1 MKEPTELI
9 EKSNGSRDVG
19 GLLDRSLAPYT
30 RYDSYADES
39 NGYSR
44 LRDYW
49 RSVRKHLWLVIGIV
63 VLVSGVTA
71 MYMARQPD
79 IYESLARVQVDS
91 ETANNP
97 ALGALKGNPIFL
109 NNPSQD
115 PTYFNTQIQ
124 ILTSAGLLGRVA
136 KTLDLEHNQAFLHPQ
151 LTQNLSF
158 WESLKRLVGLSKS
171 KSQPKEPEGY
181 VLRPSSALSNDDVAE
196 TNHLQP
202 YVEMLQ
208 SQLSAKQLSD
218 TRIIEVRFKHQDP
231 EIAEKINNTI
241 ADTFVVS
248 NLERKTETTNSAGD
262 FLQRRI
268 ADLQSDIRG
277 DEEQLINYA
286 KNHQILSLDASQN
299 TVVDRLAG
307 LNKQLLEAENERK
320 AAEAA
325 YRATLA
331 PGALEAQAE
340 ATNNSSAPT
349 EAKLA
354 ELKQHRAQLLQEYT
368 EKYPEVRDLDQQ
380 IAMLEKQAAQ
390 SRAHT
395 ESVVKTN
402 LETRYRQALQKEE
415 ALRQAFEKQRA
426 ETLTQ
431 NEAAVNYR
439 IIQQQVE
446 TNKSLLDG
454 LLQRSKEN
462 EVILAGTPN
471 NVHVVDHAAIPKTP
485 IGPKRMQAIALAALF
500 ALILGIAMAR
510 YLDYMD
516 DSVRTSE
523 DVENFLRLPA
533 LTVNGTGAREA
544 RNSC

>member
-19 GLLDRSLAPYT
+19 GLLERSLTPYT

-44 LRDYW
+44 LLDYW

-97 ALGALKGNPIFL
+97 AIGALKGNSIFL

-171 KSQPKEPEGY
+171 QSQPKQPEGY

-208 SQLSAKQLSD
+208 SQLSVKQLSD
-218 TRIIEVRFKHQDP
+218 TRIIEIRFKHQDP

-268 ADLQSDIRG
+268 ADLQSEIRS
-277 DEEQLINYA
+277 N
-286 KNHQILSLDASQN
+286 
-299 TVVDRLAG
+299 
-307 LNKQLLEAENERK
+307 
-320 AAEAA
+320 
-325 YRATLA
+325 
-331 PGALEAQAE
+331 
-340 ATNNSSAPT
+340 
-349 EAKLA
+349 
-354 ELKQHRAQLLQEYT
+354 
-368 EKYPEVRDLDQQ
+368 
-380 IAMLEKQAAQ
+380 
-390 SRAHT
+390 
-395 ESVVKTN
+395 
-402 LETRYRQALQKEE
+402 
-415 ALRQAFEKQRA
+415 
-426 ETLTQ
+426 
-431 NEAAVNYR
+431 
-439 IIQQQVE
+439 
-446 TNKSLLDG
+446 
-454 LLQRSKEN
+454 
-462 EVILAGTPN
+462 
-471 NVHVVDHAAIPKTP
+471 
-485 IGPKRMQAIALAALF
+485 
-500 ALILGIAMAR
+500 
-510 YLDYMD
+510 
-516 DSVRTSE
+516 
-523 DVENFLRLPA
+523 
-533 LTVNGTGAREA
+533 
-544 RNSC
+544 

>member
-19 GLLDRSLAPYT
+19 GVLERSLTPYT
-30 RYDSYADES
+30 RYDSYEDES

-49 RSVRKHLWLVIGIV
+49 RSVRKHLWMVIGIV

-79 IYESLARVQVDS
+79 VYESRSGVQVDS

-97 ALGALKGNPIFL
+97 AIGALKGNPIFL
-109 NNPSQD
+109 NNSSQD

-136 KTLDLEHNQAFLHPQ
+136 KTLDLEHNEAFLHPQ
-151 LTQNLSF
+151 SAQNRSF
-158 WESLKRLVGLSKS
+158 WESLKGLVGMSKA
-171 KSQPKEPEGY
+171 KTQTKEQEGY
-181 VLRPSSALSNDDVAE
+181 VLRPSSALSNDDIEEA
-196 TNHLQP
+196 NHLQP

-208 SQLSAKQLSD
+208 SQLSVKQLSD
-218 TRIIEVRFKHQDP
+218 TRIIEIRFKHQDP
-231 EIAEKINNTI
+231 KIAEKINNTI
-241 ADTFVVS
+241 ADTFVFS
-248 NLERKTETTNSAGD
+248 NRERKTETTNNAGD

-268 ADLQSDIRG
+268 ADLQSEIRSN
-277 DEEQLINYA
+277 EEQLINYA

-307 LNKQLLEAENERK
+307 LNKQLLEAENDRK

-325 YRATLA
+325 YRAALA

-340 ATNNSSAPT
+340 ATNNKSSATT

-354 ELKQHRAQLLQEYT
+354 ELKQHRAQLLLEYT
-368 EKYPEVRDLDQQ
+368 EKYPEVKDVNQQ
-380 IAMLEKQAAQ
+380 IAMLEKQVEQ
-390 SRAHT
+390 SRTHT

-402 LETRYRQALQKEE
+402 LETSYRQALQKEE
-415 ALRQAFEKQRA
+415 ALRQAFDKQRA

-439 IIQQQVE
+439 IIQQQIE

-471 NVHVVDHAAIPKTP
+471 NIHVVDHAAIPKTP
-485 IGPKRMQAIALAALF
+485 IGPKRMQVIVLAALF
-500 ALILGIAMAR
+500 ALIVGIALAR

-516 DSVRTSE
+516 DSVRRRRE
-523 DVENFLRLPA
+523 FPA
-533 LTVNGTGAREA
+533 LAGPDCH
-544 RNSC
+544 SHYW